1 MGMAKSWRNQLKRL
15 DERGIYNREVE
26 GSMKGLILLKRAE
39 GRRAWE
45 WIVTWDCRLT
55 CGEQ

>member
-45 WIVTWDCRLT
+45 WKVTWDCRLT